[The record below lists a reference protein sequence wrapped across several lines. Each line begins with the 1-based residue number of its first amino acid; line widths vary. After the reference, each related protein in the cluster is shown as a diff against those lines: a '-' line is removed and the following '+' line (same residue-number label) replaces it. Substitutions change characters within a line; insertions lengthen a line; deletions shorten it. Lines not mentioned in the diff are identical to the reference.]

1 MDWRSVLEKYR
12 SQLGWLA
19 LAGVA
24 LLAVKKDNKWPPDP
38 PINYGGSL
46 DPHDLDAHQDRIVMW
61 NFEGKQ
67 VKPQVFPST
76 HYIDIGSAKPVP
88 IKIIPTQRFIDNW
101 YEHHARVEN
110 DHLGLIGRLPSMA
123 LAGIRMS
130 WDKVAASHKKRLG
143 GSEVEPKLTGRVKYT
158 STRVKKANMIG
169 GSGRLAMPFHEA
181 IIIFEVYRY
190 KNGSFE
196 MELIKV
202 LPREAR
208 GRFKS
213 QYTEMQSPAWPDNA
227 RIDPISGDPNEVP
240 RPTYGL
246 WLHEPITPANA
257 GSRDSIEWLEGNHE
271 QGGNFSRKQWKKSA
285 TRIGIQAPSARPSYL
300 QVDKEWANMKPKPR
314 SNSWNELCRVCPALE
329 QSDEGQKIAAI
340 RRLKKEKK
348 YTKKQE
354 RIALNDT
361 TLLGWGRKE
370 VQKYVDE
377 NCWI

>member
-24 LLAVKKDNKWPPDP
+24 LLAVKKDNKWPPNP

-76 HYIDIGSAKPVP
+76 HYIDIGAEKPVP

-123 LAGIRMS
+123 LLGIMMS
-130 WDKVAASHKKRLG
+130 SDKIAASHKKRLG
-143 GSEVEPKLTGRVKYT
+143 GSKVEPNLTGRVKYT
-158 STRVKKANMIG
+158 GTRVKKANMVG

-181 IIIFEVYRY
+181 LIIFEVYRY
-190 KNGSFE
+190 KNSFE

-208 GRFKS
+208 GKFKS

-227 RIDPISGDPNEVP
+227 RIDPISPNPDEGM

-246 WLHEPITPANA
+246 WLHEPLTPAN
-257 GSRDSIEWLEGNHE
+257 SLSPDSIEWLEGDHP
-271 QGGNFSRKQWKKSA
+271 QGGNFSLKGFKESSKE
-285 TRIGIQAPSARPSYL
+285 IGIQPPSARPPQL
-300 QVDKEWANMKPKPR
+300 QVDKGWANMVQKDR
-314 SNSWNELCRVCPALE
+314 SNSWNQLCRVCPALE
-329 QSDEGQKIAAI
+329 QSDQGQKIAAI
-340 RRLKKEKK
+340 RRLKKEKE
-348 YTKKQE
+348 YTKKQVKTL
-354 RIALNDT
+354 LNNT
-361 TLLGWGRKE
+361 TLLGWGQKE
-370 VQKYVDE
+370 VQKYVDS
-377 NCWI
+377 NCWV